1 MSWLEL
7 EGESVIVTG
16 GAMGIG
22 LTLCEALAASGA
34 NVAVADMNEEIGK
47 KVAEDLW

>member
-1 MSWLEL
+1 MSWLGL
-7 EGESVIVTG
+7 EGGSVIVTG

-22 LTLCEALAASGA
+22 LALCEAIAAAGA

-47 KVAEDLW
+47 KVAGTA

>member
-1 MSWLEL
+1 MLLSYCEKEKDDADMSWLEL

-22 LTLCEALAASGA
+22 LT
-34 NVAVADMNEEIGK
+34 I
-47 KVAEDLW
+47 